1 MIKLF
6 LVEDEIAM
14 REGIKK
20 HIDWESED
28 IEFVGEASD
37 GELAFPM
44 ILEKKPDILLTDI
57 KMPFVDGLEL
67 SEMVRRELPDTQIM
81 ILSGYDEFEYARK
94 AISLGVTEYIL
105 KPIAPA
111 ALLEKIKQVQKKIEE
126 DRIHQKHLSNE
137 EKAETIEQDRLKL
150 FSALVMNTMSMP
162 DILSQGKDL
171 HIGLT
176 GRYFAVALFSFR
188 VEGEKENDYSEVRN
202 RFRLELDET
211 VGAYENW
218 YVFDREENGF
228 ALLGVGS
235 DEADFADEVPEVV
248 DEITAL
254 IEDTDHA
261 SYFMGVSTIVDRLS
275 RVKDAYY
282 EANRAFSKRFL
293 MQQNQV
299 IYADEAAEKEEEDE
313 KAVMDLSVALTNESA
328 GRTVESFLKTGTFD
342 EIAPF
347 VENIFESIGEKNTS
361 SVLFVSYITM
371 DMYVSVARF
380 LKELGYDAAE
390 CMRKFGD
397 INEILKDYDSLAV
410 IIDFM
415 KNILTEA
422 IHIRDNTAEK
432 KYGSLLAKALSYIDE
447 NFRSDE
453 ISLNNVASAVNVSP
467 NHLSS
472 IFSKEMGMTFIEY
485 LIKKRMDEA
494 KELLMTTNKR
504 SSEIAYEI
512 GYKDPHYFSYTFKK
526 TVGMTTKEYR
536 ARGEHE

>member
-1 MIKLF
+1 MQI
-6 LVEDEIAM
+6 V
-14 REGIKK
+14 
-20 HIDWESED
+20 S
-28 IEFVGEASD
+28 
-37 GELAFPM
+37 
-44 ILEKKPDILLTDI
+44 
-57 KMPFVDGLEL
+57 EL
-67 SEMVRRELPDTQIM
+67 SHFCNGIV
-81 ILSGYDEFEYARK
+81 Y
-94 AISLGVTEYIL
+94 
-105 KPIAPA
+105 
-111 ALLEKIKQVQKKIEE
+111 
-126 DRIHQKHLSNE
+126 
-137 EKAETIEQDRLKL
+137 
-150 FSALVMNTMSMP
+150 
-162 DILSQGKDL
+162 
-171 HIGLT
+171 
-176 GRYFAVALFSFR
+176 R
-188 VEGEKENDYSEVRN
+188 V
-202 RFRLELDET
+202 L
-211 VGAYENW
+211 
-218 YVFDREENGF
+218 
-228 ALLGVGS
+228 
-235 DEADFADEVPEVV
+235 
-248 DEITAL
+248 
-254 IEDTDHA
+254 
-261 SYFMGVSTIVDRLS
+261 
-275 RVKDAYY
+275 
-282 EANRAFSKRFL
+282 
-293 MQQNQV
+293 
-299 IYADEAAEKEEEDE
+299 
-313 KAVMDLSVALTNESA
+313 
-328 GRTVESFLKTGTFD
+328 
-342 EIAPF
+342 F